1 MDIGHD
7 IAVDIGRVKVK
18 AMSHLK
24 VSLQKLERYARLQGN
39 YELSTNGGQVTLVF
53 VPTLPEVLE
62 KGDGDSPPR
71 VVMHGTEKEG
81 VVEFTRVEVERQN
94 GTEEK
99 DIAEAEMAYRSWLEY
114 IEENY

>member
-1 MDIGHD
+1 
-7 IAVDIGRVKVK
+7 
-18 AMSHLK
+18 MSRLR
-24 VSLQKLERYARLQGN
+24 VSLEKLERYARLQGS
-39 YELSTNGGQVTLVF
+39 YELSSDGDQITLVF

-71 VVMHGTEKEG
+71 VVMHGTEKKG
-81 VVEFTRVEVERQN
+81 VVEFTKVEVERHS

-99 DIAEAEMAYRSWLEY
+99 DIAEAEMIYSSWLEY